1 MLFELYGN
9 KIDRNIPQITKF
21 DVKNTFSENQKLS
34 TPIYY
39 YLNNKSMFDQE
50 SSTREELMNTETF
63 MR

>member
-9 KIDRNIPQITKF
+9 EIDRNIPQITKF
-21 DVKNTFSENQKLS
+21 DVKNTLSESQKLS
-34 TPIYY
+34 TPIHY
-39 YLNNKSMFDQE
+39 YLNNKSKFDQE